1 MTADGS
7 PDDNQITSREFD
19 ARIEEIRRAVDL
31 ARESSGE
38 STKVE
43 LREYVEAMFAEGQRA
58 TEMAERERAKAADA
72 LTVEK
77 YNAATTAESERE
89 KSAQALRNG
98 LDRAI
103 REGDERLREH
113 IFNQVAQIQAALIA
127 ANALEEERFERA
139 KAEVEALRREMI
151 LIQESHLEA
160 VNKAESAQK
169 EVNTRGN
176 DFRAQ
181 LANQAAN
188 LMPRKEVEAMVG
200 EIRKRVD
207 EMLPRETFETSR
219 ASLDSRIT
227 ANTSRLDRTGGE
239 GDGQRGAALEARGKS
254 EFTTTT
260 TISVGVAMVAL
271 IGLIV
276 ALANLATN

>member
-1 MTADGS
+1 MT
-7 PDDNQITSREFD
+7 PEDDQITHREFD
-19 ARIEEIRRAVDL
+19 ARIAEVRRAVDL

-43 LREYVEAMFAEGQRA
+43 LREYVEALFAEGQRA

-72 LTVEK
+72 LTVER

-103 REGDERLREH
+103 KEGDERLREH
-113 IFNQVAQIQAALIA
+113 IFNQVAQIQAALLA

-139 KAEVEALRREMI
+139 KAEVEALRREMT
-151 LIQESHLEA
+151 LIQRGQQEA
-160 VNKAESAQK
+160 VNKAENAQK
-169 EVNTRGN
+169 EVNIRGN

-181 LANQAAN
+181 LASQAAN
-188 LMPRKEVEAMVG
+188 LMPRKEVEATVG
-200 EIRKRVD
+200 EIRSRLD
-207 EMLPRETFETSR
+207 EMLPRETFETSK
-219 ASLDSRIT
+219 ASLENRIT
-227 ANTSRLDRTGGE
+227 SNTSRLDRTGGE
-239 GDGQRGAALEARGKS
+239 GDGQRSASLDARGKS

-260 TISVGVAMVAL
+260 LVSLGVAMIAV

-276 ALANLATN
+276 AVANSLAG

>member
-1 MTADGS
+1 MPESEDA
-7 PDDNQITSREFD
+7 QITSREFD

-43 LREYVEAMFAEGQRA
+43 LRDYIEAMFAEGQRA
-58 TEMAERERAKAADA
+58 TEMAERERSKAADA
-72 LTVEK
+72 LTTER
-77 YNAATTAESERE
+77 YNAASTAESERE

-103 REGDERLREH
+103 KEGDERLREH

-151 LIQESHLEA
+151 LIQAGQQEA
-160 VNKAESAQK
+160 VNKAENAQK

-188 LMPRKEVEAMVG
+188 LMPRKEVEATVG
-200 EIRKRVD
+200 EIRNRLD
-207 EMLPRETFETSR
+207 EMLPRETFETSK

-227 ANTSRLDRTGGE
+227 SNTSRLDRTGGE
-239 GDGQRGAALEARGKS
+239 GDGQRVALRDARGRS
-254 EFTTTT
+254 EFATSTL
-260 TISVGVAMVAL
+260 ISLGVALVAV

-276 ALANLATN
+276 TVASLAAG